1 MATKAAAVEEKIY
14 ECEVKRRRVRAAGG
28 YEPFW
33 KVKTVAEAL
42 IDGDTEFRC
51 KHCHG
56 EVKLHKRAATQG
68 GGSHV
73 THKSKS
79 DSEHCCDAVRLL
91 AARGEGVGGAAPAPG
106 SNLNGWGSKGQSSE
120 AEDGGDSCECATSP
134 CLSRTR
140 GPEWRPEAAPA
151 LTRKR
156 WRTRTPRDPTGS
168 Y

>member
-14 ECEVKRRRVRAAGG
+14 ECEVKRRRVRASGG

-73 THKSKS
+73 THKSKT

-91 AARGEGVGGAAPAPG
+91 ST
-106 SNLNGWGSKGQSSE
+106 SNGQELRVSS
-120 AEDGGDSCECATSP
+120 
-134 CLSRTR
+134 
-140 GPEWRPEAAPA
+140 RPVH
-151 LTRKR
+151 
-156 WRTRTPRDPTGS
+156 
-168 Y
+168 

>member
-1 MATKAAAVEEKIY
+1 MREEKIY
-14 ECEVKRRRVRAAGG
+14 ECEVKRRRIRAAGG

-79 DSEHCCDAVRLL
+79 DSEHCCDAIRVLAAETVERQILQRCVRFVAGRQGIEKPRLL
-91 AARGEGVGGAAPAPG
+91 QHAAVQKQHMLQRGRAGFFGANMKRDRLGNLLLSGG
-106 SNLNGWGSKGQSSE
+106 
-120 AEDGGDSCECATSP
+120 
-134 CLSRTR
+134 
-140 GPEWRPEAAPA
+140 
-151 LTRKR
+151 
-156 WRTRTPRDPTGS
+156 
-168 Y
+168 